1 MGGRQGSAVAVGRHG
16 PRIRC
21 SLANS
26 FGGVPEPCFIQSRD
40 SDAACPDP
48 QASDGPVLFR
58 PYQGMD
64 KWDYNMQNRD
74 AKLIR
79 ESLGAKA
86 AKAAWWDSAKKAI

>member
-1 MGGRQGSAVAVGRHG
+1 MVSASGKLRRWRPGA
-16 PRIRC
+16 C
-21 SLANS
+21 S
-26 FGGVPEPCFIQSRD
+26 IQPHD

-86 AKAAWWDSAKKAI
+86 AKAAWWDSATKAI

>member
-1 MGGRQGSAVAVGRHG
+1 MVSVSGLRRWRPGA
-16 PRIRC
+16 C
-21 SLANS
+21 S
-26 FGGVPEPCFIQSRD
+26 IQFHE

-74 AKLIR
+74 AKPIR
-79 ESLGAKA
+79 ESLCAKA
-86 AKAAWWDSAKKAI
+86 AKGPWVGSATKAI